1 MNWLTN
7 VLNFLGQ
14 TKCSD
19 TFVSHSLSR
28 MCQDEKK
35 SQAKIVCINGHF
47 NACDRMDEP
56 PKYWTIT
63 ASHKR
68 SNTFVSKFIRSHQS
82 EGEKPQV
89 KISCGTSFLATHFGV
104 NLSHIKKRFSII
116 EKIYRGQNLYT
127 WHKTWFCKQEYFL
140 KNRHR
145 ICVYF
150 VRLRRKSKQK
160 NPRGRSRPTCL

>member
-56 PKYWTIT
+56 PKYWTII

-89 KISCGTSFLATHFGV
+89 KISCGTSFLATYLGV
-104 NLSHIKKRFSII
+104 NLSHIKAIFD
-116 EKIYRGQNLYT
+116 YRENLPKTEFIHVAQN
-127 WHKTWFCKQEYFL
+127 WFCKQEYFL